1 MEVLKFIAVAFSI
14 ICIIFFAVVFAIGA
28 VFSIREM
35 IEDSKLRK
43 KWAAEQEQAKRRHNM
58 KLGFCRNCPSR
69 ANGIDYF
76 GQPCIYNSEWLCEGP
91 AAPEHPTA
99 ITVKRATDLVEIA
112 RCKVLLFENK
122 EESSEDWVKVTRC
135 KDCISWEDNYCH
147 VLKKPIYN
155 PDWFC
160 RSGMKKKGDK

>member
-1 MEVLKFIAVAFSI
+1 MEVLEI
-14 ICIIFFAVVFAIGA
+14 ITVTFGICLIIFFGVVFAIGA
-28 VFSIREM
+28 TLNL
-35 IEDSKLRK
+35 IEQIKLAKLKK
-43 KWAAEQEQAKRRHNM
+43 KWAAEQEKAKRRRNM

-91 AAPEHPTA
+91 AAPEEP
-99 ITVKRATDLVEIA
+99 ITIEVKRVE
-112 RCKVLLFENK
+112 
-122 EESSEDWVKVTRC
+122 DMVKITRC

-147 VLKKPIYN
+147 ILKKPIYN

-160 RSGMKKKGDK
+160 CSGMRKKGDK

>member
-43 KWAAEQEQAKRRHNM
+43 KWAAEQEKAKRRHNM

-76 GQPCIYNSEWLCEGP
+76 GQPCIYSSEWLCEGP
-91 AAPEHPTA
+91 AAPERP
-99 ITVKRATDLVEIA
+99 IIKVEA
-112 RCKVLLFENK
+112 
-122 EESSEDWVKVTRC
+122 SEDWVKVTRC
-135 KDCISWEDNYCH
+135 KDCAHWENEYCH
-147 VLKKPIYN
+147 NLKKPVYN
-155 PDWFC
+155 RDWFC
-160 RSGMKKKGDK
+160 RSGMKREGEDE

>member
-1 MEVLKFIAVAFSI
+1 MEVLKFIVVAFSI

-76 GQPCIYNSEWLCEGP
+76 GQQCIYNSEWLCEGP
-91 AAPEHPTA
+91 AAPEEP
-99 ITVKRATDLVEIA
+99 ITKTEA
-112 RCKVLLFENK
+112 
-122 EESSEDWVKVTRC
+122 SEDWVKVTRC
-135 KDCISWEDNYCH
+135 KDCVHWENEYCH
-147 VLKKPIYN
+147 NLKKPVYN
-155 PDWFC
+155 RDWFC
-160 RSGMKKKGDK
+160 RAGMKKR

>member
-14 ICIIFFAVVFAIGA
+14 ICIIFFAIIFAIGA

-43 KWAAEQEQAKRRHNM
+43 KWAAEQEKAKRLRNM

-76 GQPCIYNSEWLCEGP
+76 GQPCVYSSEWLCEGP
-91 AAPEHPTA
+91 AAPEES
-99 ITVKRATDLVEIA
+99 ITIEVKRAQ
-112 RCKVLLFENK
+112 
-122 EESSEDWVKVTRC
+122 DWAMITRC

-147 VLKKPIYN
+147 ILKKPIYN

-160 RSGMKKKGDK
+160 CSGMKKKGEK

>member
-14 ICIIFFAVVFAIGA
+14 VCIIFFAVIFAIGA

-35 IEDSKLRK
+35 IENSKLRK
-43 KWAAEQEQAKRRHNM
+43 KWAAEQEKAKRRHNM

-76 GQPCIYNSEWLCEGP
+76 GQPCTYNSEWLCEGP
-91 AAPEHPTA
+91 AAPEHP
-99 ITVKRATDLVEIA
+99 ITIEVKRAQD
-112 RCKVLLFENK
+112 C
-122 EESSEDWVKVTRC
+122 VKVTRC

-147 VLKKPIYN
+147 ILKKPIYN

-160 RSGMKKKGDK
+160 CSGMRKKGDK

>member
-14 ICIIFFAVVFAIGA
+14 ICIIFFAVAFAIGA

-43 KWAAEQEQAKRRHNM
+43 KWVAEQEQAKYRHNM
-58 KLGFCRNCPSR
+58 KLGFCRKCPSK
-69 ANGIDYF
+69 ANRIDYF
-76 GQPCIYNSEWLCEGP
+76 GQPCIYNSEWLCKGP
-91 AAPEHPTA
+91 AAPEHPIA
-99 ITVKRATDLVEIA
+99 ITVTRAKDMVE
-112 RCKVLLFENK
+112 
-122 EESSEDWVKVTRC
+122 VTRC
-135 KDCISWEDNYCH
+135 KNCISWEDNYCH
-147 VLKKPIYN
+147 ILKKPIYN